1 MALCR
6 VAGPER
12 AVGQTRLQD
21 RSPACQLAGNVT
33 PHTLGH
39 TAATWLMQAGVD
51 SHSNEGLS
59 LVDGR
64 NDCRQHID
72 RRATKATVASRA
84 RLYLK
89 APFLHRQTLDGVE
102 NRILHHRPITMTVT
116 VTVSRPQNTPG
127 MSSVFRFSK
136 MYQPALASGAP
147 GGDADY
153 ACAKAGINAIYD
165 KLDF

>member
-1 MALCR
+1 M
-6 VAGPER
+6 AGPER

-21 RSPACQLAGNVT
+21 RSPPCQLAGNVT

-72 RRATKATVASRA
+72 RRATKATAASRA

-89 APFLHRQTLDGVE
+89 APFLHRQTLNGAEDQ
-102 NRILHHRPITMTVT
+102 ILHHKTDHDDGDGEQTAKNAWDVE
-116 VTVSRPQNTPG
+116 G
-127 MSSVFRFSK
+127 
-136 MYQPALASGAP
+136 

-153 ACAKAGINAIYD
+153 ACAKAGIDAI
-165 KLDF
+165 LRQA